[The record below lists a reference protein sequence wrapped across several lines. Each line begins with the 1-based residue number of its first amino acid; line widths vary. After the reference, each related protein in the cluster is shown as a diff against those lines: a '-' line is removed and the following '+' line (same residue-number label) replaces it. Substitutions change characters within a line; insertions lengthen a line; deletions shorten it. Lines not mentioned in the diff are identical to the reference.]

1 MAANAGDPSA
11 VDGGDGGD
19 RKIAGPG
26 WHAALLPVQ
35 RISHLEGPRG
45 ALTGH
50 PASSP
55 ASTWAQYIYIH
66 IPYMHPTY
74 TDIQSS
80 GERGFRVCEGL
91 ERGGHWSWGVRAN
104 QVP

>member
-1 MAANAGDPSA
+1 MAANARDPSA

-19 RKIAGPG
+19 RKITGPG
-26 WHAALLPVQ
+26 WLAALLPVQ

-55 ASTWAQYIYIH
+55 GLHMGSVHIY
-66 IPYMHPTY
+66 TY
-74 TDIQSS
+74 TVHAPHIHRHTKQ
-80 GERGFRVCEGL
+80 RGKGF
-91 ERGGHWSWGVRAN
+91 
-104 QVP
+104 

>member
-1 MAANAGDPSA
+1 MAANARDPSA

-19 RKIAGPG
+19 RKITGPG
-26 WHAALLPVQ
+26 WLAALLPVQ

-55 ASTWAQYIYIH
+55 GLHMGAQYIYIH
-66 IPYMHPTY
+66 IPSCTPHTQ
-74 TDIQSS
+74 TFKAA
-80 GERGFRVCEGL
+80 GK
-91 ERGGHWSWGVRAN
+91 GVLGS
-104 QVP
+104 VKD